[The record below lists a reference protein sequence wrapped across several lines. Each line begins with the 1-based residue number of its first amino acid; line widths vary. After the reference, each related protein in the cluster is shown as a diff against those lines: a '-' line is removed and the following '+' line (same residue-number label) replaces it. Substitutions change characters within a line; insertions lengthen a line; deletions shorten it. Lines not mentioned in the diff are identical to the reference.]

1 MELSTRVEGVVVG
14 RVSGLDDSGRIRVQV
29 AGGSGRGRLARSLV
43 PLEPVHVGREVVLAF
58 EDGDV
63 AKPIILGLVLAPGP
77 SPKVRAQVDGESI
90 LIDGRK
96 EIVLRCGKASI
107 TLTKAGKVLI
117 RGAYVLSR
125 SSGVNRIKGGSVQ
138 IN

>member
-14 RVSGLDDSGRIRVQV
+14 RVSGLDDSGRVRVHV
-29 AGGSGRGRLARSLV
+29 PGGSGKGRLARSLV
-43 PLEPVHVGREVVLAF
+43 PLEPGHAGREVVLAF
-58 EDGDV
+58 VDGDP
-63 AKPIILGLVLAPGP
+63 AKPIILGLVQAPGA
-77 SPKVRAQVDGESI
+77 SPKVRADVDGETI

-96 EIVLRCGKASI
+96 EIVLRCGKSSI
-107 TLTKAGKVLI
+107 TLTKAGKILI